1 METRMPERFTA
12 ARWRARAE
20 EARVLANLMTNKES
34 REGMLDVARKYDT
47 LAEHADKPQD
57 LTPNGTDSDSTTA

>member
-1 METRMPERFTA
+1 MPERFTA